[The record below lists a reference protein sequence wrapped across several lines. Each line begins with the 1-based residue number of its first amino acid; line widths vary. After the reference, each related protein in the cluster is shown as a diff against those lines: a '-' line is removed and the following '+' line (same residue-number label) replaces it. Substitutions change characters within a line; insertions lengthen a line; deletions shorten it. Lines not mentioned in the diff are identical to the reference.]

1 MEERG
6 IGSMR
11 VEDFRLGRK
20 SEEQWGRR
28 RERKNTVEW
37 VTEMI
42 RLNV

>member
-6 IGSMR
+6 IGSVR
-11 VEDFRLGRK
+11 EEDFRLGRK
-20 SEEQWGRR
+20 SEEQWVRR

-42 RLNV
+42 RLNL